1 MGKSVFSD
9 FSSSIKQALGNNLE
23 KTKNNIKKEL
33 NANIN
38 SILNIHKVILDK
50 VYQIENDKDKIFKF
64 LEVNEDNIEN
74 SYSKYKLK

>member
-1 MGKSVFSD
+1 VGKSVFSD